1 MTSQR
6 PDKKFPVIELFGPTI
21 QGEGT
26 MCGNVTHFMRLGVC
40 DYKCVMC
47 DSKNAVDPEQIK
59 KNARYLTA
67 QEMFDE
73 LYALDEQW
81 KCPWLTLTGGNP
93 CVHNLTDFVKH
104 CRNYGI
110 KIAVE
115 TQGTFLP
122 EWLFQCQ
129 LVTISPK
136 GPGMG
141 ETFNDSL
148 FENFVDRLILPSIA
162 ASTVHEDYRQFPE
175 TCLKIVVFD
184 EADFEFAK
192 HVWSYCP
199 QVPLYLSLGNKW
211 IPDEGEQLG
220 EIEHKMALL
229 KHYENTAEKLYKD
242 PILNKA
248 KFLPQLHTLVWSN
261 DKGR

>member
-6 PDKKFPVIELFGPTI
+6 PDKKFPLIELFGPTI

-40 DYKCVMC
+40 DYKCTMC

-67 QEMFDE
+67 VEIFNEFYEMDKE
-73 LYALDEQW
+73 W

-93 CVHNLTDFVKH
+93 CVHNLTELVKH
-104 CRNYGI
+104 LKQYGT

-122 EWLFQCQ
+122 DWLFKCD

-148 FENFVDRLILPSIA
+148 FERFVDELIIPSYDNPGT
-162 ASTVHEDYRQFPE
+162 SPE

-184 EADFEFAK
+184 KADFEFAK

-211 IPDEGEQLG
+211 IPDENDLT

-229 KHYENTAEKLYKD
+229 KHYETTAELLYKD